1 MRPVF
6 GRRQR
11 RRRRRCDAVV
21 VAFVTFVK
29 ERLDFVEQRLRP
41 QRPDVGLHEDQA
53 LVVQRLQVA
62 FLILEKIF
70 DKVEKFKV
78 IRLED

>member
-1 MRPVF
+1 M
-6 GRRQR
+6 
-11 RRRRRCDAVV
+11 
-21 VAFVTFVK
+21 TFVK

-41 QRPDVGLHEDQA
+41 QRPDVGLLEDQA

-70 DKVEKFKV
+70 DKVEKFKI

>member
-1 MRPVF
+1 M
-6 GRRQR
+6 
-11 RRRRRCDAVV
+11 
-21 VAFVTFVK
+21 TFVK

-41 QRPDVGLHEDQA
+41 QRPDVGLLEDQA

-70 DKVEKFKV
+70 DNVEKFKI

>member
-1 MRPVF
+1 M
-6 GRRQR
+6 
-11 RRRRRCDAVV
+11 
-21 VAFVTFVK
+21 TFVK

-41 QRPDVGLHEDQA
+41 QSPDVGLLEDQA

-70 DKVEKFKV
+70 DKVEKFKI